1 MFHRQKLTRANLI
14 SSNLQV
20 QYHETFSDPNKV
32 TQLIRIIIII
42 IIIFDHANS
51 AINQREVVSL
61 SSVYAYAYKSVK
73 IKTFIFFP
81 TFLSKPN
88 SIHTFQKP

>member
-1 MFHRQKLTRANLI
+1 MFHRQKLTRANLV

-32 TQLIRIIIII
+32 THLIRIFI